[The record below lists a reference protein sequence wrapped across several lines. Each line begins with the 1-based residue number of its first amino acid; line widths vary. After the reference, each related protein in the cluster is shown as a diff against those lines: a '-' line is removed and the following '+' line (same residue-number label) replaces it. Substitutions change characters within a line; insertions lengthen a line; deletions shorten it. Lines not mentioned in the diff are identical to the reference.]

1 MKALLLVAAGVLSR
15 TRAQLYVDYDRVRP
29 LHIVDEQYINY
40 NIDTGSL
47 YNGMDFGD
55 PKFRQLVRQLTAPF
69 GPQVLRFAAREP
81 TFFVIR
87 LPLFDAQATIRI
99 GGTAVDSS
107 FYFPD
112 TPYRIGQPNQVA
124 RCLRQPRVPTSRGCC
139 KLTRSA
145 AGTVQTAR
153 ATSVRRCWMQVCA
166 VFRRQVWG

>member
-81 TFFVIR
+81 TFF
-87 LPLFDAQATIRI
+87 
-99 GGTAVDSS
+99 
-107 FYFPD
+107 
-112 TPYRIGQPNQVA
+112 
-124 RCLRQPRVPTSRGCC
+124 CH
-139 KLTRSA
+139 SA
-145 AGTVQTAR
+145 A
-153 ATSVRRCWMQVCA
+153 SVRRA
-166 VFRRQVWG
+166 GDDPDRRNGR